1 MRRWLSLLAGLL
13 LAACGSEAPEPARPA
28 LWEITG
34 PGGER
39 GWLFGTIHALERPAA
54 WRTPQ
59 IDRALA
65 ASDRVVVEVANVS
78 DGVAMAEAF
87 SRLSRTPGLAPLP
100 ERISALHRPALQR
113 LLEQTGKHAAEFA
126 DVETWAAALMLAQ
139 ASQPESDG
147 RYGIDRAVLSAAN
160 GKPVIELEGAV
171 GQLGLFDT
179 LPEKEQR
186 DLLTLVV
193 TDEGSADTESAALS
207 AAWARGDF
215 AVIERE
221 TKVGLLADP
230 QLREVLFTQ
239 RNRAWTGVIADMLA
253 NGGHPFVAVGAAHMA
268 GPDGLAAMLSAKGY
282 SVSRIQ

>member
-1 MRRWLSLLAGLL
+1 MRRWFSLLPALL

-39 GWLFGTIHALERPAA
+39 GWLFGTIHALEKPAA
-54 WRTPQ
+54 WRTPA
-59 IDRALA
+59 IDRSLA
-65 ASDRVVVEVANVS
+65 ASDRIVVEVANVS

-87 SRLSRTPGLAPLP
+87 SRLSRSHGLAPLP

-126 DVETWAAALMLAQ
+126 DVETWAAALVLAQ

-147 RYGIDRAVLSAAN
+147 RHGIDRAVLSAAK
-160 GKPVIELEGAV
+160 GKPVVELEGAV

-207 AAWARGDF
+207 EAWARGDF

-221 TKVGLLADP
+221 TRVGLLADP
-230 QLREVLFTQ
+230 ELRDVLFTQ

-253 NGGHPFVAVGAAHMA
+253 KGARPFVAVGAAHMA

-282 SVSRIQ
+282 NVSRIQ